1 MRVKTV
7 ENIRW
12 GDEELISHIR
22 AGNRHAFEQLYRD
35 HSGGIYCNLRKLT
48 RDDDLAK
55 ELLQDVFIKV
65 WEKKAVLKSDKP
77 FRFYLFGMVRNTLT
91 DFYRRVKRDKEM
103 LQNLQ
108 LLASEVTHQPIES
121 IATGEEEKQLLRAVD
136 SLPPQ
141 RKKVFVLCKLE
152 GKSYE
157 EVSKLLGISTSTIGD
172 HIVKGVKSIKNQLL
186 SHDRVMLVLGVS
198 MVISFVEYVWQKIF

>member
-7 ENIRW
+7 ENMRW
-12 GDEELISHIR
+12 SDEELISHVR
-22 AGNRHAFEQLYRD
+22 AGNRNAFEQLYRD

-77 FRFYLFGMVRNTLT
+77 FRFYLFGMARNTLT
-91 DFYRRVKRDKEM
+91 DFYRRVKRDKQM

-108 LLASEVTHQPIES
+108 LLASEITHQPIES
-121 IATGEEEKQLLRAVD
+121 IATGAEEELLLRAVD

-141 RKKVFVLCKLE
+141 RRKVFVLCKLE

-157 EVSKLLGISTSTIGD
+157 EVSKLLGISTSTVGD

-198 MVISFVEYVWQKIF
+198 MVISFAEYVWQKIF

>member
-7 ENIRW
+7 ENMRW
-12 GDEELISHIR
+12 SDEELISHIR
-22 AGNRHAFEQLYRD
+22 AGNRNAFEQLYRD

-65 WEKKAVLKSDKP
+65 WEKKAVLRSDKP
-77 FRFYLFGMVRNTLT
+77 FRFYLFGMARNTLT
-91 DFYRRVKRDKEM
+91 DFYRKVKRDKQM

-108 LLASEVTHQPIES
+108 LLASEITHQPIES
-121 IATGEEEKQLLRAVD
+121 IVTGAEEELLLQAVD

-172 HIVKGVKSIKNQLL
+172 HIVKGIKSIKNQLL
-186 SHDRVMLVLGVS
+186 SPDRVLLVLGIS